1 MTKAE
6 LIEKIAK
13 SRDLPPD
20 VTKKCVQQIVD
31 LAFEELGA
39 YFVRA
44 RVTKTH
50 SPRFTV
56 PGFGTFSKKK
66 RCARK
71 GVNPRTLEPM
81 VIDASYTIDFR
92 PGVELRRAL
101 NGERVRALNGD
112 AARSREERPHLG
124 LVPPLESAREEYL
137 DDEEVD
143 VEVEAG
149 PLRRLR
155 SRDEAEYDE
164 GDEPYDVSLFGEYE
178 LAEPPMQRVRARRL
192 PTRESGMGEG

>member
-44 RVTKTH
+44 RVTKTN
-50 SPRFTV
+50 SPRFTF

-81 VIDASYTIDFR
+81 VIEASYTIDFR

-101 NGERVRALNGD
+101 NGEPARARD
-112 AARSREERPHLG
+112 ERPLLG
-124 LVPPLESAREEYL
+124 LVPSIESAREEDL
-137 DDEEVD
+137 LDEEVD
-143 VEVEAG
+143 VELAEAG
-149 PLRRLR
+149 PIRRLR

-164 GDEPYDVSLFGEYE
+164 ADAPYDPSLFGDYE

-192 PTRESGMGEG
+192 PTRESGMGEV